1 MKRSSRTSNLTA
13 LILLLSSALGSTLHA
28 QQAPPLLETA
38 THPIAEVRF
47 AFERP
52 GLPIPKFTLGVNE
65 DGTGTYTAQDASSQ
79 SPQQIH
85 REFTLTPA
93 TTKKIFA
100 LTHAAHLSPEVCA
113 SKIKNIADTGKKT
126 LMYTVSGLMDSC
138 TYNYSENKNVQ
149 ALTETFQGIAETL
162 DMGRRLDFL
171 HRFDRLGLN
180 DAISSLD
187 HEISAGRAVE
197 IGTIASSLRSIASD
211 AELMQRVRTRATAL
225 LALIPA
231 DDPPR

>member
-1 MKRSSRTSNLTA
+1 MRCHRISNTTA
-13 LILLLSSALGSTLHA
+13 LIVLSAVLGSTLRA
-28 QQAPPLLETA
+28 QQTPPLETSL
-38 THPIAEVRF
+38 HPNAEVRF

-52 GLPIPKFTLGVNE
+52 GLSIPKFSLGVSE

-79 SPQQIH
+79 SPQQIR
-85 REFTLTPA
+85 RELTLSAA

-100 LTHAAHLSPEVCA
+100 LTHAAHISPEVCA
-113 SKIKNIADTGKKT
+113 SKAKNIADTGKKT
-126 LMYTVSGLMDSC
+126 ITYTVSSIIESC
-138 TYNYSENKNVQ
+138 TYNYSDNKNVQ
-149 ALTETFQGIAETL
+149 ALTEMFQGIAETM

-187 HEISAGRAVE
+187 HEVSAGQAVE

-211 AELMQRVRTRATAL
+211 AQLMQRVRTRANAL
-225 LALIPA
+225 LALIPGESPQSA
-231 DDPPR
+231 P